1 MLSDLTANELWFCHV
16 FFFHPDHPAAPF
28 QLELLGEHFWMGR
41 RL

>member
-16 FFFHPDHPAAPF
+16 FFFHPAAPF
-28 QLELLGEHFWMGR
+28 QLELLGEHFWMGW

>member
-1 MLSDLTANELWFCHV
+1 MLSDLTANETMVLSC

-28 QLELLGEHFWMGR
+28 QRELLGEHFWMGR